1 MSSDRVLC
9 SAIGTYTYYYAVCR
23 EFQIP
28 TIGIWVVKLQF
39 WKMESAIKQLVL
51 QLNWFP
57 LNKSQFEQ
65 ILLQFFLPKPS
76 FVLNTYYWACFSG
89 IKIFLPDSTRLGT
102 FWTKMLASY
111 LEIPNTILKPKVKT
125 YQTKAWIHLSL
136 TDVGRTVC

>member
-39 WKMESAIKQLVL
+39 WKMGGAIKQLVL

-65 ILLQFFLPKPS
+65 ILLQFFLQKPS
-76 FVLNTYYWACFSG
+76 FVLNTTEPVFLVSEFS
-89 IKIFLPDSTRLGT
+89 PR
-102 FWTKMLASY
+102 
-111 LEIPNTILKPKVKT
+111 
-125 YQTKAWIHLSL
+125 
-136 TDVGRTVC
+136 